1 MFEADSIRTD
11 VIRAAAA
18 KWADDLIDLGRANSL
33 LYFKDTKTSTLDL
46 TQADPVA
53 LAGLLAGQ
61 KTRLNALI
69 ADPGEHK
76 AACTR
81 ARNLRKKIIAF
92 DEEQGIDVGHLAR
105 GLVRV
110 APLASQGRTSV
121 TSLRAP
127 LLLQAVAVHAR
138 TSAETD
144 FTLQAAEEAVVNP
157 VLLYALNR
165 EFGVDLDSEVFGE
178 KAAALLAEISDPA
191 DQMGKA
197 YQLLESAIIRSKL
210 EVELEK
216 RVVVGVFN
224 YDKLPMVEDLHNS
237 PELLAGHDVI
247 AAVAD
252 YQPAVDALRVAALA
266 DPAVSSDEV
275 PPSQEYLVH
284 DADSSQQA
292 AISRALAGAHV
303 LIDGPP
309 GTGKSQTIANIIAG
323 MAALGRR
330 VLFVA
335 EKRAAIEAVTDL
347 LTEADLAHLVFDLH
361 DKRINRRRVAQQL
374 AESLDRA
381 SSEPPPDMGDLH
393 RRLTQL
399 RREAI
404 RHPAELHQVRDPWGI
419 SCYQAQSAMLD
430 LPARYATTVRFRGTN
445 LHDLNRETIDDVDA
459 DLKAYVDKG
468 GLRVRRGESVWSSC
482 GLRKEAELRA
492 VLLRLDA
499 VTGQGYQS
507 TRSERD
513 ALVNRAGIRSPAT
526 VAGWRDV
533 LDLLSGVTR
542 TLETFGGQIFHQDLD
557 TLRFATGDRSWRR
570 QHPGSAGFWQRR
582 ALIKQTRALASDGL
596 RERKALHQSLMM
608 AADQR
613 DRWREMSSGAAGPAS
628 VAGLEHAIGEYER
641 LRDNLA
647 AIAMCASI
655 RDLEQHS
662 AGEVEATLRELDS
675 DRETLHQMP
684 DLNQLNDRLT
694 AIGLSALLDE
704 LARRDTDA
712 ATAAG
717 ILRWTWLN
725 SLLDEFRLQSSH
737 LRGFTGIKQSRIVKE
752 YRQADIA
759 QKQTAAP
766 RVRRLVARHLR
777 EVRDAHPEQSQLV
790 RDQAVRKRRH
800 MPIRQLIEKAPD
812 VLLAAR
818 PCWAMSPVVVC
829 RMLPAEQLFDMVIFD
844 EASQVEPQDA
854 ITSIMRGRQ
863 LVVAG
868 DPKQL
873 PPTPY
878 FRRALAGSLDPA
890 GDDTSDVDGDLTVY
904 ESILDRLT
912 SIIPHRSRLRWHYR
926 SRDERLIA
934 FSNAHIY
941 DGDLTTFPGTARQAP
956 LQLRVVDGR
965 AAPGQH
971 GSAPTEVA
979 EVVRLV
985 LEHAERYPDEGL
997 GVITMGQRHAD
1008 RIEMALREERRARPD
1023 LAEFFS
1029 DEL

>member
-237 PELLAGHDVI
+237 PELLAGHDV
-247 AAVAD
+247 
-252 YQPAVDALRVAALA
+252 
-266 DPAVSSDEV
+266 

-361 DKRINRRRVAQQL
+361 
-374 AESLDRA
+374 
-381 SSEPPPDMGDLH
+381 
-393 RRLTQL
+393 
-399 RREAI
+399 
-404 RHPAELHQVRDPWGI
+404 
-419 SCYQAQSAMLD
+419 
-430 LPARYATTVRFRGTN
+430 AT
-445 LHDLNRETIDDVDA
+445 
-459 DLKAYVDKG
+459 
-468 GLRVRRGESVWSSC
+468 
-482 GLRKEAELRA
+482 
-492 VLLRLDA
+492 
-499 VTGQGYQS
+499 
-507 TRSERD
+507 
-513 ALVNRAGIRSPAT
+513 
-526 VAGWRDV
+526 
-533 LDLLSGVTR
+533 
-542 TLETFGGQIFHQDLD
+542 
-557 TLRFATGDRSWRR
+557 
-570 QHPGSAGFWQRR
+570 
-582 ALIKQTRALASDGL
+582 
-596 RERKALHQSLMM
+596 
-608 AADQR
+608 
-613 DRWREMSSGAAGPAS
+613 
-628 VAGLEHAIGEYER
+628 
-641 LRDNLA
+641 
-647 AIAMCASI
+647 
-655 RDLEQHS
+655 
-662 AGEVEATLRELDS
+662 
-675 DRETLHQMP
+675 
-684 DLNQLNDRLT
+684 
-694 AIGLSALLDE
+694 
-704 LARRDTDA
+704 
-712 ATAAG
+712 
-717 ILRWTWLN
+717 
-725 SLLDEFRLQSSH
+725 
-737 LRGFTGIKQSRIVKE
+737 
-752 YRQADIA
+752 
-759 QKQTAAP
+759 
-766 RVRRLVARHLR
+766 
-777 EVRDAHPEQSQLV
+777 
-790 RDQAVRKRRH
+790 
-800 MPIRQLIEKAPD
+800 
-812 VLLAAR
+812 
-818 PCWAMSPVVVC
+818 
-829 RMLPAEQLFDMVIFD
+829 
-844 EASQVEPQDA
+844 
-854 ITSIMRGRQ
+854 
-863 LVVAG
+863 
-868 DPKQL
+868 
-873 PPTPY
+873 
-878 FRRALAGSLDPA
+878 
-890 GDDTSDVDGDLTVY
+890 
-904 ESILDRLT
+904 
-912 SIIPHRSRLRWHYR
+912 
-926 SRDERLIA
+926 
-934 FSNAHIY
+934 
-941 DGDLTTFPGTARQAP
+941 
-956 LQLRVVDGR
+956 
-965 AAPGQH
+965 
-971 GSAPTEVA
+971 
-979 EVVRLV
+979 
-985 LEHAERYPDEGL
+985 
-997 GVITMGQRHAD
+997 
-1008 RIEMALREERRARPD
+1008 
-1023 LAEFFS
+1023 
-1029 DEL
+1029 